1 MADGRDGSA
10 PPLRRGGDLG
20 RAGSSVARRLPVR
33 RATRIALLAVLLLVV
48 TAAFALINRPGLAV
62 YMYALIPVVLA
73 VHWFRLAGGLLTAGG
88 ATLLF
93 LGASLMAPSA
103 ALSGAALWVAAFNR
117 GIVFVGVA
125 VLVTMLLERERALT
139 STVRAQQDEIA
150 ELESLREALTPSEVP
165 VRPYLQF
172 ATSYTPADGLV
183 AGDFFLV
190 VEGPNESTTVA
201 VGDVVGHGLEAARC
215 AAFVRAGLATFA
227 RFTSDPAA
235 LLQMAN
241 AALVEHDQDGGH
253 FVTALCLNITAPP
266 AREVCWA
273 SAGHD
278 VPWFLD
284 TGSRLPGGRVG
295 APLGIG
301 ADALKLEVGLTAL
314 RPGDGI
320 LMFTDGMVE
329 GRAQRRSAT
338 GPPQLFGEDRARRV
352 VQDHRGTPA
361 ADVLDALVAAVR
373 AFADGPLADDLC
385 MVAVRA
391 SGPSPA

>member
-1 MADGRDGSA
+1 V
-10 PPLRRGGDLG
+10 P
-20 RAGSSVARRLPVR
+20 
-33 RATRIALLAVLLLVV
+33 RIVFLAVLLLAV
-48 TAAFALINRPGLAV
+48 TAAFTVVNRPGLAI

-73 VHWFRLAGGLLTAGG
+73 VHWFRLAGGLAAAAA

-93 LGASLMAPSA
+93 VSASLIAPTTT
-103 ALSGAALWVAAFNR
+103 LSGTDLWVAAFNR
-117 GIVFVGVA
+117 GVVFVGVA
-125 VLVTMLLERERALT
+125 LLVTLLLDRERTLT

-150 ELESLREALTPSEVP
+150 ELESLRAALTPSEVP
-165 VRPYLQF
+165 VRPHLQF

-190 VEGPNESTTVA
+190 VEGPSHSTTVA

-227 RFTSDPAA
+227 RFTRDPAE

-253 FVTALCLNITAPP
+253 FVTALCLNIGAPP
-266 AREVCWA
+266 ERQVAWA

-284 TGSRLPGGRVG
+284 TGAPLPGGRVG

-301 ADALKLEVGLTAL
+301 AEALTVESARTAL
-314 RPGDGI
+314 APGDGVLI
-320 LMFTDGMVE
+320 FTDGLVE
-329 GRAQRRSAT
+329 GRAQRRP
-338 GPPQLFGEDRARRV
+338 GGKPIELFGEERARGIV
-352 VQDHRGTPA
+352 HQYRGAPPGG
-361 ADVLDALVAAVR
+361 VLDALVSAVR
-373 AFADGPLADDLC
+373 AFSDGALADDLC
-385 MVAVRA
+385 LVAVRA
-391 SGPSPA
+391 APVPAS